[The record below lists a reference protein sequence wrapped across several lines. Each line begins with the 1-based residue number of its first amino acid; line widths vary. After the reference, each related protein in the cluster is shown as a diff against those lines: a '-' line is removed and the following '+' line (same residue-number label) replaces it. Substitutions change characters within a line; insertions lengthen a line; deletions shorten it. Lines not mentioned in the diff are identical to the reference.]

1 MKKSS
6 LLIASSN
13 QGKLLEIRAIVEQ
26 SQLILPFDLIT
37 PQELGLTLE
46 VPETG
51 STYQE
56 NAAIKAVTYARH
68 FGMITMADDSGLEV
82 ELLGGE
88 PGVRSA
94 RYSPIPD
101 ATDADR
107 RTYLLQRLVGHPQPW
122 QARFYCLVAIATPER
137 QVIYKDGECKGM
149 IIPEERGE
157 NGFGYDPIFYLPQL
171 GKTMAELET
180 TLKNQLS
187 HRGRAVSA
195 ALPVLIQIFA

>member
-122 QARFYCLVAIATPER
+122 QARFYCLVAIATP
-137 QVIYKDGECKGM
+137 D
-149 IIPEERGE
+149 
-157 NGFGYDPIFYLPQL
+157 
-171 GKTMAELET
+171 ET
-180 TLKNQLS
+180 GNL
-187 HRGRAVSA
+187 
-195 ALPVLIQIFA
+195 